1 MSIESRSDR
10 LKPSNS
16 SRRCQAPRI
25 LGSSTPTA
33 CRTERSA
40 LGILTAAT
48 QLADRKRAA
57 SFVGIEEPETA
68 LHPAAAGALIGALR
82 EAAVTTQVV
91 ITTHSPD
98 LVDQMVL
105 GSDAVL
111 TVQSND
117 GETNIAPMDPASREA
132 IETHLYTA
140 GELLRMDQLEP
151 DKANLEEQRQM
162 TLFGA
167 NGEEE

>member
-1 MSIESRSDR
+1 MSSASHWGLRKPCSKQKVPGAVHRWKFYANGMSDGTLR
-10 LKPSNS
+10 
-16 SRRCQAPRI
+16 
-25 LGSSTPTA
+25 
-33 CRTERSA
+33 A

-48 QLADRKRAA
+48 QLADRKRAV

-82 EAAVTTQVV
+82 EAAVSTQVV

-105 GSDAVL
+105 ASDAVL
-111 TVQSND
+111 TVQSSD
-117 GETNIAPMDPASREA
+117 GETKIAPMDPASREA
-132 IETHLYTA
+132 IETHLYTT

-151 DKANLEEQRQM
+151 DKADLEEQRQM
-162 TLFGA
+162 TLFGT